1 MIEGTRMRQARGERS
16 LKQVER
22 DTGISRGLVS
32 RLESGRRHDAYLS
45 TVEKLARYYGVT
57 VNDLLGVQ

>member
-32 RLESGRRHDAYLS
+32 RLEGGRRHDAYLS

-57 VNDLLGVQ
+57 VNDLLGEQ